1 MKIINFATIVAVFA
15 APPCYATFARAAEN
29 DVLLA
34 QSNLPISPGTLILLI
49 VILVL
54 HAIRTAKINEKI
66 KEIEQKA
73 NEEIQVK
80 IREYEALFEER
91 VRLAALQM
99 VHQIL
104 ENAKNNNSSETNDA
118 ETIANDASDNQNA

>member
-1 MKIINFATIVAVFA
+1 MKIINFATIAAAFVATS
-15 APPCYATFARAAEN
+15 CYATFARAAEN
-29 DVLLA
+29 DVLFA
-34 QSNLPISPGTLILLI
+34 QSNLPINPGTLILLV

-54 HAIRTAKINEKI
+54 HAIRTAKINDKI

-73 NEEIQVK
+73 NEEIQAK

-99 VHQIL
+99 VRQIL
-104 ENAKNNNSSETNDA
+104 ANAQNNNSSETNDA
-118 ETIANDASDNQNA
+118 ETTANEANNNENA

>member
-1 MKIINFATIVAVFA
+1 MKIVNFATIAAVFA
-15 APPCYATFARAAEN
+15 ATSCYATFAQAAEN
-29 DVLLA
+29 DVLFA
-34 QSNLPISPGTLILLI
+34 QSNFPIRPGTLILLV

-54 HAIRTAKINEKI
+54 HAIRTAKINDKI

-73 NEEIQVK
+73 NEEIQAK

-99 VHQIL
+99 VRQIL
-104 ENAKNNNSSETNDA
+104 ENAQNNNSSETNDA
-118 ETIANDASDNQNA
+118 ETTANDASDAENT

>member
-1 MKIINFATIVAVFA
+1 MKIINFAIIAAAFA
-15 APPCYATFARAAEN
+15 ATSCYATFAQAAEN
-29 DVLLA
+29 DVLFA
-34 QSNLPISPGTLILLI
+34 QSNFPIRPGTLILLV

-54 HAIRTAKINEKI
+54 HAIRTAKINDKI

-73 NEEIQVK
+73 NEEIQAK

-99 VHQIL
+99 VRQIL
-104 ENAKNNNSSETNDA
+104 ENAQNNNSSETNDA
-118 ETIANDASDNQNA
+118 ETTANDASDAENT

>member
-1 MKIINFATIVAVFA
+1 MKIINFAIIAAAFA
-15 APPCYATFARAAEN
+15 ATSCYATFAQAAEN
-29 DVLLA
+29 DVLFA
-34 QSNLPISPGTLILLI
+34 QSNFPIRTLILLI

-54 HAIRTAKINEKI
+54 HAIRTAKINDKI

-73 NEEIQVK
+73 NEEIQAK

-99 VHQIL
+99 VRQIL
-104 ENAKNNNSSETNDA
+104 ENAQNNNSPETNDA
-118 ETIANDASDNQNA
+118 ETTANDASDNENT